1 MRPSTSLRVT
11 IEFGCNKS
19 EQKILALAIKI
30 IIADNQLPLTLV
42 NGNGE
47 KSNNENN
54 LALANKNNNCH

>member
-47 KSNNENN
+47 KSNNEN
-54 LALANKNNNCH
+54 